1 MYSLIDVFNGTQ
13 DQVLVDIELILNEIR
28 EEKIEVFL
36 KSLLYILLFENNL

>member
-36 KSLLYILLFENNL
+36 KSLYILLFENNL

>member
-13 DQVLVDIELILNEIR
+13 DQVLFDIELILNEIR

-36 KSLLYILLFENNL
+36 KSLYIFLFENNL

>member
-36 KSLLYILLFENNL
+36 KSLYIFLFENNL